1 MNYFE
6 CNISRTVPKYYH
18 PNIYRKLEET
28 IGLIHN
34 RTDKL
39 NQALEKCTLKGCA
52 TRGATFSRIAKTIF
66 DFSDVKFDSMNPSEL
81 AGIIDQLYDGTDA
94 EEREEWPNSE
104 VVFDTAF
111 VTTKDWEALRHIGI
125 GGSDSSVLM
134 GLNPYQTEEGLW
146 YEKLGYPEHIYDED
160 KNAIFA
166 RGHFIEPVVIRTFA
180 NLVGAHVVPETRMF
194 RSKKY
199 PVATANID
207 GILRMPNG
215 KLAIFEAKTA
225 VVEKKGE
232 WMGKKIPPNYVTQCH
247 QYMAVLDDPR
257 IECAYIGMIPVADI
271 TLDGTYIGSAYN
283 DDFYHH
289 RIERDE
295 IYEKEILESESE
307 FWEAY
312 IENGIKPERSKGIEL
327 DKQIALKYAPSPI
340 SDPTIPAPELEYEAW
355 KDKLDRMIEADKAY
369 TEQKKICDRLEGEKE
384 TAKLEVLDALQGA
397 QQGLFKDKRGSTVVT
412 VLNKIIHKTTAD
424 TKKLKEFYPE
434 AWEAVKKE
442 RSYTRFSFK
451 LC

>member
-1 MNYFE
+1 M
-6 CNISRTVPKYYH
+6 
-18 PNIYRKLEET
+18 
-28 IGLIHN
+28 
-34 RTDKL
+34 
-39 NQALEKCTLKGCA
+39 
-52 TRGATFSRIAKTIF
+52 
-66 DFSDVKFDSMNPSEL
+66 
-81 AGIIDQLYDGTDA
+81 
-94 EEREEWPNSE
+94 
-104 VVFDTAF
+104 
-111 VTTKDWEALRHIGI
+111 
-125 GGSDSSVLM
+125 LM

-146 YEKLGYPEHIYDED
+146 YEKLGYPEHICDED

-194 RSKKY
+194 RSKKH

-327 DKQIALKYAPSPI
+327 DKQIALKYSPSPI
-340 SDPTIPAPELEYEAW
+340 SDPTIPTPELEYEAW

-397 QQGLFKDKRGSTVVT
+397 QQGLFKDKKGSTVVT

-442 RSYTRFSFK
+442 SAYTRFSFK

>member
-1 MNYFE
+1 
-6 CNISRTVPKYYH
+6 
-18 PNIYRKLEET
+18 
-28 IGLIHN
+28 
-34 RTDKL
+34 
-39 NQALEKCTLKGCA
+39 
-52 TRGATFSRIAKTIF
+52 
-66 DFSDVKFDSMNPSEL
+66 MNPSEL
-81 AGIIDQLYDGTDA
+81 ASIIDQLYDGTDA

-146 YEKLGYPEHIYDED
+146 YEKLGYPEHIYDGD

-194 RSKKY
+194 SSKKH

-257 IECAYIGMIPVADI
+257 IECAYIGMIPVADV

-312 IENGIKPERSKGIEL
+312 IENGIKPERSNGIEL
-327 DKQIALKYAPSPI
+327 DKQIALKYSPSPF
-340 SDPTIPAPELEYEAW
+340 SDPTIPTPELEYEAW

-397 QQGLFKDKRGSTVVT
+397 QQGLFKDKKGSTVVT

-442 RSYTRFSFK
+442 SAYTRFSFK

>member
-1 MNYFE
+1 M
-6 CNISRTVPKYYH
+6 
-18 PNIYRKLEET
+18 
-28 IGLIHN
+28 
-34 RTDKL
+34 
-39 NQALEKCTLKGCA
+39 
-52 TRGATFSRIAKTIF
+52 
-66 DFSDVKFDSMNPSEL
+66 
-81 AGIIDQLYDGTDA
+81 
-94 EEREEWPNSE
+94 
-104 VVFDTAF
+104 
-111 VTTKDWEALRHIGI
+111 
-125 GGSDSSVLM
+125 
-134 GLNPYQTEEGLW
+134 
-146 YEKLGYPEHIYDED
+146 
-160 KNAIFA
+160 
-166 RGHFIEPVVIRTFA
+166 VIRTFA

-194 RSKKY
+194 RSKNH

-271 TLDGTYIGSAYN
+271 TLDGIYIGSAYN

-307 FWEAY
+307 FWEQY

-424 TKKLKEFYPE
+424 TKKLKEFYPD

-442 RSYTRFSFK
+442 SAYTRFSFK

>member
-1 MNYFE
+1 
-6 CNISRTVPKYYH
+6 
-18 PNIYRKLEET
+18 
-28 IGLIHN
+28 
-34 RTDKL
+34 
-39 NQALEKCTLKGCA
+39 
-52 TRGATFSRIAKTIF
+52 
-66 DFSDVKFDSMNPSEL
+66 
-81 AGIIDQLYDGTDA
+81 
-94 EEREEWPNSE
+94 
-104 VVFDTAF
+104 
-111 VTTKDWEALRHIGI
+111 
-125 GGSDSSVLM
+125 
-134 GLNPYQTEEGLW
+134 
-146 YEKLGYPEHIYDED
+146 
-160 KNAIFA
+160 
-166 RGHFIEPVVIRTFA
+166 
-180 NLVGAHVVPETRMF
+180 
-194 RSKKY
+194 
-199 PVATANID
+199 
-207 GILRMPNG
+207 
-215 KLAIFEAKTA
+215 
-225 VVEKKGE
+225 
-232 WMGKKIPPNYVTQCH
+232 
-247 QYMAVLDDPR
+247 
-257 IECAYIGMIPVADI
+257 MIPVADI

-442 RSYTRFSFK
+442 SAYTRFSFK